1 MVENKQLFV
10 ADASVIYKWAVE
22 ETNDAQ
28 PALLFKD
35 DFVNKKIHILVPVF
49 CFTEICNALGLKYP
63 EIAMNFFSQLLIL
76 GLDERQVSFD
86 VANIAFQLMQQYDG
100 ITFYDA
106 SYHALAI
113 HENATFITADGKYY
127 KKAKKEGRIM
137 LLKDYGKKR

>member
-1 MVENKQLFV
+1 MAENKQLFV
-10 ADASVIYKWAVE
+10 ADASVIFKWAVE

-86 VANIAFQLMQQYDG
+86 VANIAFQLMQQYSG

-106 SYHALAI
+106 SYYALAI
-113 HENATFITADGKYY
+113 QENATFITADEKYY
-127 KKAKKEGRIM
+127 KKTKKESRIM

>member
-1 MVENKQLFV
+1 MAENKNIFV
-10 ADASVIYKWAVE
+10 VDASVIFKWAVDE
-22 ETNDAQ
+22 GGDTAKAILLKEDAG
-28 PALLFKD
+28 
-35 DFVNKKIHILVPVF
+35 NRKIHIIVPTF

-63 EIAMNFFSQLLIL
+63 SIAMQFFSELLVA

-86 VANIAFQLMQQYDG
+86 VANIAFQLMQQYSG

-113 HENATFITADGKYY
+113 HENATFITADEKYY
-127 KKAKKEGRIM
+127 KKTKKESRIM